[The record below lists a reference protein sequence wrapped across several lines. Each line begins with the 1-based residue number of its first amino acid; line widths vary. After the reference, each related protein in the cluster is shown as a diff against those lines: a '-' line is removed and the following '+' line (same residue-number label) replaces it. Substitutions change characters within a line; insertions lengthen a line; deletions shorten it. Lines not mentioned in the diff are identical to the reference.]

1 MDLWLKLRLRS
12 RIRRIFG
19 YPNAVRNVMR
29 ARYECE
35 AQPEPERERV
45 SAGIDYR
52 KLEYIR
58 WLVQHGRL
66 NEDI

>member
-12 RIRRIFG
+12 RIRRTFG

-29 ARYECE
+29 ARYERE
-35 AQPEPERERV
+35 PHPEPERERV
-45 SAGIDYR
+45 PAGIDYR

-58 WLVQHGRL
+58 WLVEHGRL